1 MEVGMRDVMKRTV
14 VLVLSLAMLLLMAAC
29 AKKGDTAAAE
39 TVELAVTGGG
49 EVTYPVSGVN
59 TTVTI
64 ARTVD
69 ASLTPGGVSSYND
82 APGVKSL
89 IEQTG
94 IKVEFIEPVDA
105 TALLLYLAGGNLPDV
120 VLGNKIFY
128 PGGITKMHEDGL
140 ARDITDLLPRYAPD
154 YWDFIH
160 SNEVYYK
167 AIQELD
173 GNHYMVSGY
182 FRVPNS
188 LNASWIGLVVRK
200 EYLDKLNMS
209 FPETPDE
216 LYQFLSRCKKELG
229 VETPFMLN
237 RNNLE
242 NMFTGGSL
250 SSGFG
255 LPRQDAY
262 HIGGKVHYGAY
273 EPRFKDL
280 LAWLHKLYEE
290 KLFDNNFA
298 VTDEATAHASV
309 LSGRTALIF
318 TQVTR
323 MQVLTFAAN
332 YAPDFTLA
340 ALPSMTTAKGVLP
353 MYSYADHPAT
363 MDNNCFL
370 TEKNKDVENTL
381 KLLNYAFTEKGNI
394 LVNFGQEGKTFT
406 YVNGEPVFTDFVLK
420 NPDGLTLDGILRA
433 YGILNFPIVQDERM
447 TRQRFPLA
455 SQIEAM
461 EKWSNADNSK
471 YRIINTNILTEYV
484 DEYAA
489 LVTDINTFIAESRA
503 QFISG
508 ALSLDRFDSYY
519 IPTLKSMGMDR
530 LLEILQLSYDAYN
543 R

>member
-1 MEVGMRDVMKRTV
+1 VG
-14 VLVLSLAMLLLMAAC
+14 
-29 AKKGDTAAAE
+29 GP
-39 TVELAVTGGG
+39 
-49 EVTYPVSGVN
+49 VTYPVSGSN
-59 TTVTI
+59 TTITI

-82 APGVKSL
+82 APGVKAL

-120 VLGNKIFY
+120 VFGNKTFY
-128 PGGITKMHEDGL
+128 PGGVTKMHEDGL
-140 ARDITDLLPRYAPD
+140 ARDITDLLPLYAPD
-154 YWDFIH
+154 YWNFIH
-160 SNEVYYK
+160 SDEVYYK

-173 GNHYMVSGY
+173 GHHYTFSGY

-188 LNASWIGLVVRK
+188 LNASWIGLVARK
-200 EYLDKLNMS
+200 EYLDRLNMAL
-209 FPETPDE
+209 PETSDE
-216 LYQFLSRCKKELG
+216 LYQFLSRCKNELG

-262 HIGGKVHYGAY
+262 QIGGKIYYGAY
-273 EPRFKDL
+273 EPQFKEL
-280 LAWLHKLYEE
+280 LVWLHKLYEE
-290 KLFDNNFA
+290 RLFDNNFA

-309 LSGRTALIF
+309 LAGRTALIF

-332 YAPDFTLA
+332 YAPDFTLV
-340 ALPSMTTAKGVLP
+340 ALPSATTAKGVLP

-370 TEKNKDVENTL
+370 TEKNRDVENTL

-406 YVNGEPVFTDFVLK
+406 YVDNEPVFTDFVLN

-433 YGILNFPIVQDERM
+433 YGIINFPIVQDERM
-447 TRQRFPLA
+447 TRQRFPMA
-455 SQIEAM
+455 GQIDAM
-461 EKWSNADNSK
+461 EKWSHADNAKVSSIPISFPNMWMNM
-471 YRIINTNILTEYV
+471 RPLLPISIL
-484 DEYAA
+484 
-489 LVTDINTFIAESRA
+489 S
-503 QFISG
+503 
-508 ALSLDRFDSYY
+508 
-519 IPTLKSMGMDR
+519 
-530 LLEILQLSYDAYN
+530 
-543 R
+543 